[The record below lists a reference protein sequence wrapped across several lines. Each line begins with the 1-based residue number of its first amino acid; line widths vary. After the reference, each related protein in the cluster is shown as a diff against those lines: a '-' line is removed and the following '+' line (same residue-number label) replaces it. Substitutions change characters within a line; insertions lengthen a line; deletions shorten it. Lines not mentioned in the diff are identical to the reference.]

1 MDIKYQVTY
10 ALSIGMRTNSKGQG
24 HAHFDS
30 EYLGNVSDK
39 VKITIVMKKLVTYGL
54 LIGLYYFDL
63 TDFGD
68 QGQDHVNF
76 YCEYHENGD
85 R

>member
-1 MDIKYQVTY
+1 
-10 ALSIGMRTNSKGQG
+10 MRFQLACVHFILTNSKGQGQG

-63 TDFGD
+63 TDLGD
-68 QGQDHVNF
+68 QWQDHVHF
-76 YCEYHENGD
+76 YCEYHGNGD